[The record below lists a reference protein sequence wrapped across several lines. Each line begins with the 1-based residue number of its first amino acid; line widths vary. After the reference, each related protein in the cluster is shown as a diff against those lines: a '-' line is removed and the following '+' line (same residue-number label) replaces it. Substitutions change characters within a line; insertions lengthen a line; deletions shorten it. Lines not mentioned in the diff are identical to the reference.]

1 MTPERDAWQPTGGR
15 APEPGGVP
23 PASGQ
28 VGGSSTRPPL
38 LESVEVTIDTVD
50 AGRAVE
56 FWSAALDYEE
66 RYRRGVYV
74 VLGPTGARVGPTV
87 LIQRLLEGVVTAGAR
102 ATHLDLRS
110 VDPAALV
117 RRLVGLGARVVRVVE
132 DEGRS
137 WVVMEDP
144 EGIRFCVCE
153 ARVAQGSPEP
163 SPGVGPPVVGSAG

>member
-1 MTPERDAWQPTGGR
+1 MRS
-15 APEPGGVP
+15 EPGVWQSRDRRALEQAGGLS
-23 PASGQ
+23 ASRQ
-28 VGGSSTRPPL
+28 VGERSAPPL
-38 LESVEVTIDTVD
+38 LVESVEVTIDAVD

-87 LIQRLLEGVVTAGAR
+87 LIQRLLEGAVTAGAR

-110 VDPAALV
+110 VDPPALV

-153 ARVAQGSPEP
+153 ARGAQGSPGRGP
-163 SPGVGPPVVGSAG
+163 AAGSPAVGSAG